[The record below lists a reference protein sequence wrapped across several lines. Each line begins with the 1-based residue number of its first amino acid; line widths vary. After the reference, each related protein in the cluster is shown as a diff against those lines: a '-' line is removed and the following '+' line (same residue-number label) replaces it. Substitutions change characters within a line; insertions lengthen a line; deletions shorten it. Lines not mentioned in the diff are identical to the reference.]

1 MVIWSFTIWSFT
13 ILSFIICSFF
23 TMTYDQA
30 MARLQE
36 IVQQLENG
44 QAISLDQ
51 YTKLAK
57 EAKELIEYCRKQLTE
72 LDGEIKQILE

>member
-1 MVIWSFTIWSFT
+1 MS
-13 ILSFIICSFF
+13 
-23 TMTYDQA
+23 YDQA

>member
-1 MVIWSFTIWSFT
+1 
-13 ILSFIICSFF
+13 
-23 TMTYDQA
+23 MTYDQA

>member
-1 MVIWSFTIWSFT
+1 MYFSNPKIIFLLFCH
-13 ILSFIICSFF
+13 LLFAHFFIMS
-23 TMTYDQA
+23 YDQA